1 MINQPETINS
11 KDTVWLDDGKTYKK
25 NSDTPFTGIEESFH
39 ENGQIEARTNYKNGL
54 EHGLWEMFY
63 ENGQLM
69 RRGNCNN
76 GRLDGLCEDFDE
88 EGNLTKTETYEK
100 GELIK

>member
-11 KDTVWLDDGKTYKK
+11 KHTVWLDDGKTYKE

-54 EHGLWEMFY
+54 EHGLFESFY
-63 ENGQLM
+63 ENGQLSW
-69 RRGNCNN
+69 RVNYTN
-76 GRLDGLCEDFDE
+76 GERDGLQESFDKD
-88 EGNLTKTETYEK
+88 GNLTETREYK
-100 GELIK
+100 DGERIK

>member
-39 ENGQIEARTNYKNGL
+39 ENGQLMVRTNYKNGQQ
-54 EHGLWEMFY
+54 EGLYEWFY
-63 ENGQLM
+63 ENGQLSW
-69 RRGNCNN
+69 RGNYKN
-76 GRLDGLCEDFDE
+76 GKQDGLWEYFDSD
-88 EGNLTKTETYEK
+88 GNLEE
-100 GELIK
+100 IPF